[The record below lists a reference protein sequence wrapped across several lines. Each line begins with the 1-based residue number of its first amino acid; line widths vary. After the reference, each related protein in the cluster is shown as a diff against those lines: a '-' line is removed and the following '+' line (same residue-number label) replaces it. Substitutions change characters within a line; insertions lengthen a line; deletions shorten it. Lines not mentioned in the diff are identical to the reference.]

1 VISLRFRG
9 DGMEPEKV
17 YAVQKMQDYID
28 LHIMDPITLLDL
40 SKVCGYSPF
49 YCIKIFSELMG
60 KTPFEYIRLLRL
72 SKAALKL
79 RDENVKVI
87 DTALDFMFD
96 SHEGFTRAFS
106 KEFGIT
112 PYRYSKNPT
121 PIKLFIPIPIL
132 SHYRYYQRGE
142 KPVGKNSVGN
152 TVFVQIIE
160 RPERKFILKRGKT
173 AEDYFSYC
181 EETGCDIWGV
191 LCSVKEALYEPIGAW
206 LPEKLVIHETSKYVQ
221 GVEVPIDYI
230 GEVPHGFDIIK
241 LEPCS
246 MMIFQGPPFDDTDD
260 SFYDAINEIQKSM
273 EKYNPNI
280 YGYEWADSDAPR
292 FQLEPQGWRGY
303 IEARPVKRII

>member
-1 VISLRFRG
+1 
-9 DGMEPEKV
+9 MEPEKV
-17 YAVQKMQDYID
+17 YAVQKMQNYME
-28 LHIMDPITLLDL
+28 LHILEPITLSDL
-40 SKVCGYSPF
+40 SKECGYSPF

-112 PYRYSKNPT
+112 PFHYSKNPS
-121 PIKLFIPIPIL
+121 PIKLFMPIPIL
-132 SHYRYYQRGE
+132 SHYRYCQRGE
-142 KPVGKNSVGN
+142 KPVEEKTIGG

-160 RPERKFILKRGKT
+160 RPERKFILKRGET

-181 EETGCDIWGV
+181 EEVGCDIWGI

-206 LPEKLVIHETSKYVQ
+206 LPDKLIPHGTSKYVQ
-221 GVEVPIDYI
+221 GVEVPVGYDGKIPD
-230 GEVPHGFDIIK
+230 GFEIIS
-241 LEPCS
+241 LPPCC
-246 MMIFQGPPFDDTDD
+246 MMVFQGPPFDDTDD
-260 SFYDAINEIQKSM
+260 SFYGAIDEIQRAM
-273 EKYNPNI
+273 EKYNPNT
-280 YGYEWADSDAPR
+280 YGYEWADSASPR

-303 IEARPVKRII
+303 IEARPVKKLI

>member
-1 VISLRFRG
+1 
-9 DGMEPEKV
+9 MEPEKV

-28 LHIMDPITLLDL
+28 RHIMESITLSDL
-40 SKVCGYSPF
+40 SKACGYSPF
-49 YCIKIFSELMG
+49 YCIKIFSELME

-79 RDENVKVI
+79 RDENVKII

-106 KEFGIT
+106 REFGIT
-112 PYRYSKNPT
+112 PYRYSKNPP

-142 KPVGKNSVGN
+142 KPVEEKTTIGG

-206 LPEKLVIHETSKYVQ
+206 LPDKLIPHGTSKYVQ
-221 GVEVPIDYI
+221 GVEVPADYSKEI
-230 GEVPHGFDIIK
+230 PEGFDIINLK
-241 LEPCS
+241 TCS
-246 MMIFQGPPFDDTDD
+246 MMVFQGPIFDDNDD
-260 SFYDAINEIQKSM
+260 SFYNAIEDIQQAM
-273 EKYNPNI
+273 ENYNPII

-303 IEARPVKRII
+303 IEARPVRKII

>member
-1 VISLRFRG
+1 
-9 DGMEPEKV
+9 MESEKV
-17 YAVQKMQDYID
+17 YAVQKMQDYMD
-28 LHIMDPITLLDL
+28 LHILEPITLSDL
-40 SKVCGYSPF
+40 SKACGYSPF

-112 PYRYSKNPT
+112 PYRYSKNPP
-121 PIKLFIPIPIL
+121 PIKLFMPIPIL
-132 SHYRYYQRGE
+132 SHYRYCQRGE
-142 KPVGKNSVGN
+142 KPVEEKTTGG

-160 RPERKFILKRGKT
+160 RPERKFILKRGNT

-181 EETGCDIWGV
+181 EEVGCDIWGT

-206 LPEKLVIHETSKYVQ
+206 LPDKLIPCGTSKYVQ
-221 GVEVPIDYI
+221 GVEVPVSYSGKIPE
-230 GEVPHGFDIIK
+230 GFEVMS

-246 MMIFQGPPFDDTDD
+246 MMVFQGPPFDDTDD
-260 SFYDAINEIQKSM
+260 SFYDAIDEIQRAM
-273 EKYNPNI
+273 EKYNPNT
-280 YGYEWADSDAPR
+280 YGYEWADSVSPR

-303 IEARPVKRII
+303 IEARPVKKLI